1 MAKKAQ
7 GFGRIYNELNR
18 IAAITRPLTAE
29 ELQRLDE
36 LVKET
41 RAIAK
46 ADSSK
51 MYLRLQQ
58 RAKLVRKSKTPRPK
72 HASRQKPASRQVE
85 GLRDVLP
92 AGLTASPDLVRADRE
107 VLGGLPASGRR
118 R

>member
-1 MAKKAQ
+1 VAKKAK
-7 GFGRIYNELNR
+7 GFGRIYSELNR

-29 ELQRLDE
+29 ELQGLDE

-51 MYLRLQQ
+51 MYLRLHQ
-58 RAKLVRKSKTPRPK
+58 RAKLVQTSKTPRPK

-85 GLRDVLP
+85 GLHDVLP
-92 AGLTASPDLVRADRE
+92 AGLTASPDLARADRE
-107 VLGGLPASGRR
+107 VLGGLPATGRR